1 LPTQLE
7 TMKIRSTIFMIALGA
22 LLFNACGI
30 FKSTDDLVEE
40 DMEEMMEM
48 QDMAPAP
55 IEEMDAAPMPEPMVQ
70 SIEGGQTGRVIPKR
84 SPRGLVRWTSS
95 DPDQKDYPYDNYGT
109 LRVQK
114 VESQVNVLLLLNDGS
129 SQTIFS
135 AACNRDQMP
144 ELDVYA
150 HKVAPETTIP
160 ELWIF
165 YSDLN
170 NGLNVQVNTVA
181 NPSKKLSCSPNMPSS
196 ISPRS
201 DGNYYI
207 DFLGSELQFFN
218 NAEYPMPPA
227 MSFTYR
233 LF

>member
-1 LPTQLE
+1 
-7 TMKIRSTIFMIALGA
+7 MKKYSFYSLIAFSM
-22 LLFNACGI
+22 LLTASCGI
-30 FKSTDDLVEE
+30 FTSAPNKQDQDFDDAVE
-40 DMEEMMEM
+40 MR
-48 QDMAPAP
+48 DMAPAP
-55 IEEMDAAPMPEPMVQ
+55 IEEMDAAPMPDPLIQ
-70 SIEGGQTGRVIPKR
+70 NFEGGQTGRVIPKR

-109 LRVQK
+109 LQVQK
-114 VESQVNVLLLLNDGS
+114 VESQLNVLLLLNDGS

-144 ELDVYA
+144 ELDIYA

-181 NPSKKLSCSPNMPSS
+181 NPSKKLSCSPNIPSS
-196 ISPRS
+196 ISPQS